1 MYKERLLCFAMQLP
15 TLPWHSRGSA
25 PNLFG
30 SRSPFPQDGRNTVS
44 LRSGPIMSQH
54 PPINSFGFS
63 LSALP
68 SCPAGDPFTSTSAAS
83 ISVVPAS
90 TATPELYENL
100 PVPYLTLT
108 PDGIIQS
115 INPIGAAHLGSST
128 AALIGQSFLTSLP
141 PDEQAVFAQI
151 LVAMVTTPSRLESW
165 RCRLLVAD
173 GRQIWVNMTAQTG
186 RYAGTMAIALVFHNI
201 SDLYLQAQRS
211 NATLERQVRQRTAQL
226 QLAFNCEATLKRI
239 TDRVRDSLDED
250 QILDTAVRE
259 LACGLG
265 MQGCN
270 AAMFDLSQGT
280 STIYYEYTVADCRSE
295 RRVSH
300 IDDFPELYHQILRG
314 HHFQFCS
321 LLPNPRR
328 GQVALFACPI
338 RDDRGVLGSLWL
350 TNHSYYGFN
359 EQDIRLVEQVANQCA
374 IAIRQARLYQAAQAQ
389 VAQLERLNQLKDDFL
404 STISHELRTPVT
416 SMRMALQM
424 LGVSL
429 NQELS
434 LFAELSKP
442 QAQQSRTARYFQ
454 ILHHECD
461 REIRLIDDL
470 LYLQQSEVDSS
481 SSTRDA
487 IRLSDWLAPL
497 VESFRHRAHEKQQTL
512 KAHVPP
518 SLPLLHT
525 NAQNLQRIVTELLE
539 NACKYSPNH
548 ARIQVNVLATATT
561 LTLRVSNT
569 GVTIPANELPH
580 VFDMFYR
587 VPSSDPW
594 KQGGTG
600 LGLALVKRLV
610 ARLGGAIWVESQEQD
625 TQFTVELP
633 LSVDRNV

>member
-1 MYKERLLCFAMQLP
+1 
-15 TLPWHSRGSA
+15 
-25 PNLFG
+25 
-30 SRSPFPQDGRNTVS
+30 
-44 LRSGPIMSQH
+44 MSQH
-54 PPINSFGFS
+54 LPINSPGFS

-68 SCPAGDPFTSTSAAS
+68 SRVEENPLASANSAPVSTLPDTAGN
-83 ISVVPAS
+83 
-90 TATPELYENL
+90 PELYEHL

-108 PDGIIQS
+108 PDGLIQT
-115 INPIGAAHLGSST
+115 INAIGAASLGSSIT
-128 AALIGQSFLTSLP
+128 ALVGQSFLNSLP
-141 PDEQAVFAQI
+141 SDEHIVFEQI
-151 LVAMVTTPSRLESW
+151 LATMAATPSRLESW
-165 RCRLLVAD
+165 RCQLRVAD
-173 GRQIWVNMTAQTG
+173 GRQIWVNITAQTG
-186 RYAGTMAIALVFHNI
+186 RYNGMLAIALVFHNI

-239 TDRVRDSLDED
+239 TDRVRDSLDEG

-265 MQGCN
+265 IQGCN

-280 STIYYEYTVADCRSE
+280 STIYYEYTAADCRSE

-350 TNHSYYGFN
+350 TNHSYYCFN

-374 IAIRQARLYQAAQAQ
+374 IAIRQARLYQAAQTQ

-404 STISHELRTPVT
+404 STISHELRTPMT
-416 SMRMALQM
+416 SMKMALQM

-434 LFAELSKP
+434 LFSELSKP

-470 LYLQQSEVDSS
+470 LYLQQAEGD
-481 SSTRDA
+481 
-487 IRLSDWLAPL
+487 LSAEHTDVIQLTQWLTPL
-497 VESFRHRAHEKQQTL
+497 IESFRQRAQEKQQTL

-518 SLPLLHT
+518 ALPALQANTH
-525 NAQNLQRIVTELLE
+525 NLQRIVTELLE
-539 NACKYSPNH
+539 NACKYSPEH
-548 ARIQVNVLATATT
+548 ERIQVNVSANTATIT
-561 LTLRVSNT
+561 LQISNT
-569 GVTIPANELPH
+569 GITIPANELPH

-587 VPSSDPW
+587 VPSADPW

-610 ARLGGAIWVESQEQD
+610 NRMGGAVWAESHDQE
-625 TQFTVELP
+625 TRFTLELP
-633 LSVDRNV
+633 LQ